1 MNNIKVNN
9 ITNRCFKYFGIIHRC
24 LKLFFI
30 YCACKIKSYDYT
42 DDDYDNNNAND
53 KVRMIDENNG
63 YAIDIIDTDIIMIC
77 KDDL

>member
-1 MNNIKVNN
+1 
-9 ITNRCFKYFGIIHRC
+9 
-24 LKLFFI
+24 LFFI

-42 DDDYDNNNAND
+42 DDDDDDDDYDDNNDND
-53 KVRMIDENNG
+53 KVRMIHENNG